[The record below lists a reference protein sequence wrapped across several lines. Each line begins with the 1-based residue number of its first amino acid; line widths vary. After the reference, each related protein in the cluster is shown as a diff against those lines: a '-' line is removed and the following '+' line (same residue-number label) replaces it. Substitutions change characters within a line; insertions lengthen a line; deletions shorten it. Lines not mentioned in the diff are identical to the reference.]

1 MRYRTRCMKPT
12 PPNGFTLLEVMLVV
26 AIIAIIS
33 SIAIP
38 SYLQYVVR
46 ANRAA
51 AQGTMLEVAS
61 RQERYLLDRRGYAA
75 DIATLTMSIPSSVS
89 SNYTVT
95 TPFPARA
102 PARLPCH
109 MRLSPPRS
117 GANWQKTRGAER
129 SRFTRLVKS
138 SFQDP
143 TVLPAAGAIDRC

>member
-95 TPFPARA
+95 TAFPSTRTGA
-102 PARLPCH
+102 PPMSYEVVATPIGRQLAKDTGCGT
-109 MRLSPPRS
+109 LTLYETGQKLVS
-117 GANWQKTRGAER
+117 GPDG
-129 SRFTRLVKS
+129 S
-138 SFQDP
+138 SGCWRD
-143 TVLPAAGAIDRC
+143 